1 LSLPDRSAAKFLDRA
16 LFSATTRKL
25 TIIVSWIL
33 VGIIIIDMLSS
44 RQTTLK
50 FDEDLET
57 IYFILTIVIGWG
69 IASWL
74 ILGYANK
81 TTTDLRGRS
90 KLVGIIH
97 GAVTVLQFALLGF
110 FVFILANRN
119 YEDLTWYANA
129 ITSVAATAIML
140 LFSAKFMHWYVSY
153 HKNILLLFYTL
164 AAASL
169 AVTVAT
175 DYGAK
180 QAFLQVVV
188 EPSDPGATPA
198 ETYPI
203 KNTEQGRIIKRDVGT
218 TMTTTHFV
226 PPQYVDAYHYL
237 HQLPST
243 ASFVFSWAATAM
255 TLRYYHHKTGRIT
268 FWFLISLILA
278 LYVVGRGPDILKN
291 FEGTFLD
298 FEKPEWVNYI
308 YRAGTVG
315 GNVMFGIAFFM
326 MGRRIAPIRD
336 YLYIAAV
343 GFTIVGFAHV
353 SNALQFTFGA
363 TSHSLVMLS
372 SYLFSVGLYGA
383 AISISQ
389 DTKLRQAIRKSAREE
404 CVLLDSIGKAQV
416 EQEIEKKVIMMAK
429 SQQNSMADE
438 TGVRPSLK
446 EEEMKSYVE
455 KVMEEIKAAENT
467 SSKVSTA

>member
-1 LSLPDRSAAKFLDRA
+1 M
-16 LFSATTRKL
+16 LFSTTSRKL

-33 VGIIIIDMLSS
+33 IGIIIIDMLSS

-50 FDEDLET
+50 FDESLET
-57 IYFILTIVIGWG
+57 IYFILTVVIGWG
-69 IASWL
+69 VASWL
-74 ILGYANK
+74 LLGYASRSAK
-81 TTTDLRGRS
+81 DLRARS
-90 KLVGIIH
+90 RLVGITH
-97 GAVTVLQFALLGF
+97 AAVTVIQFALLGF
-110 FVFILANRN
+110 FLFILADRN
-119 YEDLTWYANA
+119 YENLTWYANA
-129 ITSVAATAIML
+129 ITSIAATAIML
-140 LFSAKFMHWYVSY
+140 LFSAKFLHWYVSY
-153 HKNILLLFYTL
+153 HRNILLLFYTL
-164 AAASL
+164 AAASI

-180 QAFLQVVV
+180 QAFLQVVT
-188 EPSDPGATPA
+188 EPSDPGVTPA

-203 KNTEQGRIIKRDVGT
+203 KNTEQGRIIKRDVGPAT
-218 TMTTTHFV
+218 TTTHYV

-237 HQLPST
+237 HQIPST

-255 TLRYYHHKTGRIT
+255 TMRYYHHRTGRVT

-278 LYVVGRGPDILKN
+278 LYIVGRGPDILKN

-326 MGRRIAPIRD
+326 MGRKIAPIRD
-336 YLYIAAV
+336 YLYIAAI

-363 TSHSLVMLS
+363 ASHSLAMLS
-372 SYLFSVGLYGA
+372 SYLFSIGLYGA

-389 DTKLRQAIRKSAREE
+389 DTKLRQSIRKSASEE
-404 CVLLDSIGKAQV
+404 CLLLDSIGKAQV
-416 EQEIEKKVIMMAK
+416 EQEIERKVVMLAK
-429 SQQNSMADE
+429 SQETSMADE
-438 TGVRPSLK
+438 SGVRPSLK
-446 EEEMKSYVE
+446 EEDMKSYVE
-455 KVMEEIKAAENT
+455 KVMEEIRAAETGSKAT
-467 SSKVSTA
+467 SA